1 LRIRPHQHHLPTK
14 KSVGKDGFYRRV
26 QHASMWFNDYS
37 MIHQKDPK
45 RMVVASKLVVQM
57 RKTSEKK
64 KKLNHVLTTKQLRPN
79 PTLKS
84 TVIHL
89 PPIDFTCRAGKLESL
104 EKIPWLKYGFEPRI
118 QHK

>member
-1 LRIRPHQHHLPTK
+1 MLQCGSMTIPWYTK
-14 KSVGKDGFYRRV
+14 KIQKGWWLLANWWFKWEKRR
-26 QHASMWFNDYS
+26 
-37 MIHQKDPK
+37 
-45 RMVVASKLVVQM
+45 R
-57 RKTSEKK
+57 K